1 MECRFA
7 EETFHLFNFSRL
19 TRTQWALIRPCPGH
33 NLSAKQPVSQ
43 LDRVYDLVEDVAED
57 VTEGIPPAAA
67 AAAETPPL
75 AVKEIGPLRANREG
89 REVGQQRVEPPEPQL
104 AEELES
110 SRIEHFKFGAVLK
123 DVDT

>member
-1 MECRFA
+1 MA
-7 EETFHLFNFSRL
+7 IT
-19 TRTQWALIRPCPGH
+19 
-33 NLSAKQPVSQ
+33 LSAEQPVSQ

-57 VTEGIPPAAA
+57 VPEGIPPPPAAA
-67 AAAETPPL
+67 AAASETPPA

-123 DVDT
+123 DIDT